1 MRGRRLADFVAV
13 GRVDDFPAGRG
24 RMVVVNGRHV
34 ALFRLDEEFYAID
47 NLCLHRA
54 GPLCD
59 GEIERGV
66 VTCPWHG
73 WSYEIRT
80 GTLVQDP
87 RVGVSKH
94 LTRVVDDQVQVQLTD

>member
-1 MRGRRLADFVAV
+1 MSEFVTVGRVADFV
-13 GRVDDFPAGRG
+13 AGRG

-34 ALFRLDEEFYAID
+34 ALFRLDDGFFAID
-47 NLCLHRA
+47 NLCLHQA

-59 GEIERGV
+59 GDIERGV

-73 WSYEIRT
+73 WSYEIRS

-94 LTRVVDDQVQVQLTD
+94 NTRIVGDDVQVQLTD

>member
-1 MRGRRLADFVAV
+1 MSEFVTV
-13 GRVDDFPAGRG
+13 GRVAEFVPGRG
-24 RMVVVNGRHV
+24 RMIVVNGRHI
-34 ALFRLDEEFYAID
+34 ALFRLDDGFFAID
-47 NLCLHRA
+47 NLCLHQA

-59 GEIERGV
+59 GDIEDGV

-73 WSYEIRT
+73 WSYEIRS

-94 LTRVVDDQVQVQLTD
+94 NTRIVGDDVQVQLTD

>member
-1 MRGRRLADFVAV
+1 MSEFVSVGRIGDFVS
-13 GRVDDFPAGRG
+13 GQGK
-24 RMVVVNGRHV
+24 MVTVNGRHV
-34 ALFRLDEEFYAID
+34 ALFRLGDDFYAID
-47 NLCLHRA
+47 NLCLHKA
-54 GPLCD
+54 GPLCEGFID
-59 GEIERGV
+59 NDV

-94 LTRVVDDQVQVQLTD
+94 DVRVEGELISVRLTD

>member
-1 MRGRRLADFVAV
+1 MSEFVTV
-13 GRVDDFPAGRG
+13 GRVAGFVPGRG
-24 RMVVVNGRHV
+24 RMVVVNGRHL
-34 ALFRLDEEFYAID
+34 ALFRLDDGFFAID
-47 NLCLHRA
+47 NLCLHQA

-59 GEIERGV
+59 GDIEDGV

-73 WSYEIRT
+73 WSYEIRS

-94 LTRVVDDQVQVQLTD
+94 NTRIVGDDVQVQLTD

>member
-1 MRGRRLADFVAV
+1 MSEFVTVGRVADFV
-13 GRVDDFPAGRG
+13 PGRG
-24 RMVVVNGRHV
+24 RMVVVNGRHI
-34 ALFRLDEEFYAID
+34 ALFRLDDGFFAID
-47 NLCLHRA
+47 NLCLHQA

-59 GEIERGV
+59 GDIEDGV

-73 WSYEIRT
+73 WSYEIRS

-94 LTRVVDDQVQVQLTD
+94 NTRIVGDDVQVQLTD

>member
-1 MRGRRLADFVAV
+1 MSEFVTV
-13 GRVDDFPAGRG
+13 GRVAEFVPGRG
-24 RMVVVNGRHV
+24 RMVVVNGRHI
-34 ALFRLDEEFYAID
+34 ALFRLDDGFFAID
-47 NLCLHRA
+47 NLCLHQA

-59 GEIERGV
+59 GDIEDGV

-73 WSYEIRT
+73 WSYEIRS

-94 LTRVVDDQVQVQLTD
+94 NTRIVGDDVQVQLTD

>member
-1 MRGRRLADFVAV
+1 MSEFVTV
-13 GRVDDFPAGRG
+13 GRVAGFVPGRG
-24 RMVVVNGRHV
+24 RMVVVNGRHL
-34 ALFRLDEEFYAID
+34 ALFRLDDGFFAID
-47 NLCLHRA
+47 NLCLHQA

-59 GEIERGV
+59 GDIEDGV

-73 WSYEIRT
+73 WSYEIRS

-94 LTRVVDDQVQVQLTD
+94 NTRIVGDDVQVQLTDP